1 MASPKP
7 KIFSDSDD
15 YFKLIGVKTSEVL
28 NIAPENRVLM
38 RIINMIVD
46 LKFSMSLH
54 WQQWVNIKREST

>member
-28 NIAPENRVLM
+28 NIAPENRV
-38 RIINMIVD
+38 
-46 LKFSMSLH
+46 
-54 WQQWVNIKREST
+54 